1 MEVEVGLGCG
11 HHVEAALERGE
22 ELVRLRDDGAV
33 DDLGH
38 LAQPVEHQ
46 LTIVFDLN
54 RLKDLARDGE
64 QRFVWPAVE
73 PVDGAAVDQRGEH
86 AAAHAESAADGRHA
100 EDDVQVGAHAADEE
114 GLDVVLGGRD
124 PSLLARLAARAWL
137 GLGLG
142 LGV

>member
-1 MEVEVGLGCG
+1 M
-11 HHVEAALERGE
+11 
-22 ELVRLRDDGAV
+22 

-38 LAQPVEHQ
+38 LAQPIEHQ

-86 AAAHAESAADGRHA
+86 AAAHAERTADG
-100 EDDVQVGAHAADEE
+100 
-114 GLDVVLGGRD
+114 
-124 PSLLARLAARAWL
+124 
-137 GLGLG
+137 
-142 LGV
+142 